1 VKHCIRRHP
10 EAANRCSPEDGDD
23 ISVGGYV
30 RQKRGTA
37 LCETEKVG
45 RTYGSQPIRIFRVL
59 CSTPRPALRSIGQN
73 GVTTKILKQV
83 DRSLRVVQALLSV
96 LRCCRVHQERVT
108 ATGRVYWHQSNVDYT
123 DGQLGFLNHPIDTIF
138 HAFLHVSCANLRLGR
153 TSWGLLVIE

>member
-83 DRSLRVVQALLSV
+83 DRSLRVVQALLCAPMLQSPPGACDSDRPC
-96 LRCCRVHQERVT
+96 LLASIER
-108 ATGRVYWHQSNVDYT
+108 R
-123 DGQLGFLNHPIDTIF
+123 
-138 HAFLHVSCANLRLGR
+138 LHRWSAWLSESSYRHHFSCLF
-153 TSWGLLVIE
+153 TCVMC